1 MVDIGFSEL
10 LVIAVV
16 ALVVV
21 GPQRLPV
28 LTRTVGTLLG
38 RAQRYV
44 SDVKSDIQ
52 RQMDLEEL
60 RKMKQGV
67 EDLGQNLQA
76 SVNEA
81 QREMDGLAS
90 SVEDGILGTG
100 LESSEVGPSRRF
112 GRYIDGPERTWT
124 QEREDERIADKVRG
138 RMRRR
143 YLQKKPRYE

>member
-10 LVIAVV
+10 LVIALV

-67 EDLGQNLQA
+67 EDLGQNIQS
-76 SVNEA
+76 SVEDA
-81 QREMDGLAS
+81 QREMDGIAS
-90 SVEDGILGTG
+90 SIEDGLSGTDKDDLGAATG
-100 LESSEVGPSRRF
+100 RRF
-112 GRYIDGPERTWT
+112 GQYISAPERTWT
-124 QEREDERIADKVRG
+124 QEREDERIADKLRS
-138 RMRRR
+138 RMRKR
-143 YLQKKPRYE
+143 YLKKQPRYE

>member
-1 MVDIGFSEL
+1 MLDIGFSEL
-10 LVIAVV
+10 LLIAAV

-28 LTRTVGTLLG
+28 LTRTVGALLG

-67 EDLGQNLQA
+67 EDLGQNLQT
-76 SVNEA
+76 SMDEA
-81 QREMDGLAS
+81 QREMDGIAS
-90 SVEDGILGTG
+90 ELESGMSSDNSDPFDTG
-100 LESSEVGPSRRF
+100 LGRRF
-112 GRYIDGPERTWT
+112 GQFIQAPERTWT
-124 QEREDERIADKVRG
+124 QEREDERIADKVRS
-138 RMRRR
+138 RMRKR
-143 YLQKKPRYE
+143 YLKKKPRYE

>member
-76 SVNEA
+76 SVN
-81 QREMDGLAS
+81 DAS
-90 SVEDGILGTG
+90 SVEDGILGAG
-100 LESSEVGPSRRF
+100 LESSEAGPARRF

>member
-1 MVDIGFSEL
+1 MLDIGFSEL
-10 LVIAVV
+10 LVIAAV

-52 RQMDLEEL
+52 RQMDLDEL

-67 EDLGQNLQA
+67 EDLGHNLQA
-76 SVNEA
+76 SMDGA
-81 QREMDGLAS
+81 QREMDGITSEFEQGLSGESTDASEAGLA
-90 SVEDGILGTG
+90 
-100 LESSEVGPSRRF
+100 RRF
-112 GRYIDGPERTWT
+112 GQYIQAPERSWT
-124 QEREDERIADKVRG
+124 QEREDERVADKVRT
-138 RMRRR
+138 RMRKR
-143 YLQKKPRYE
+143 YLRKRPRHE

>member
-10 LVIAVV
+10 LMIAVV

-67 EDLGQNLQA
+67 EDLGQNIQS
-76 SVNEA
+76 SVNDA
-81 QREMDGLAS
+81 QREMDGIAS
-90 SVEDGILGTG
+90 SLEGGLSDGEKDPFDNGLG
-100 LESSEVGPSRRF
+100 RRF
-112 GRYIDGPERTWT
+112 GQFISAPERTWT
-124 QEREDERIADKVRG
+124 QEREDERIADKLRS

-143 YLQKKPRYE
+143 YLKKKPRYE